1 MYFAM
6 VKSFQGVRVV
16 DSKKT
21 AAPILVNDH
30 MTTNL
35 VTFRPSDTIDHVLD
49 LLTKRKISGAPV
61 VDSDGNLVGIISEV
75 DCLKEIIKGKY
86 SNTPTFPG
94 KVEEHMTKNV
104 MTLSPDLSLFD
115 AAQKFLDNK
124 IRRFPVMKDGRL
136 VGQISLSDIIRAF
149 PKLRET
155 TW

>member
-1 MYFAM
+1 M

-16 DSKKT
+16 EPKKA
-21 AAPILVNDH
+21 AAPILVSDH
-30 MTTNL
+30 MSTNL
-35 VTFRPSDTIDHVLD
+35 VTFRPEDSIDHVLD

-61 VDSDGNLVGIISEV
+61 LDAQGNLVGIISEV

-94 KVEEHMTKNV
+94 TVGEHMTKNV

-136 VGQISLSDIIRAF
+136 VGQISLSDVIRAF
-149 PKLRET
+149 PKLKST